1 MQQRPDLVQVEAQI
15 QHSQRRR
22 DNAIKEREKAEQ
34 AAEKQRDELRRL
46 QTDLE
51 TVKKAADDAM
61 GKFPRAYM
69 LLRY

>member
-1 MQQRPDLVQVEAQI
+1 M
-15 QHSQRRR
+15 
-22 DNAIKEREKAEQ
+22 KEREKAEQ

-69 LLRY
+69 LVQY